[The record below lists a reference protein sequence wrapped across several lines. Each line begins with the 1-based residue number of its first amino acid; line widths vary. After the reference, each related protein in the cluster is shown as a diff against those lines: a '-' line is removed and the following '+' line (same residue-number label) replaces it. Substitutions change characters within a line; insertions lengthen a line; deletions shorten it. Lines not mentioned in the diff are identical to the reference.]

1 MDDLELVTQ
10 AVEKMTRDHNHA
22 VWHDWEQL
30 EVITSICA
38 AIKEIEIYLTKQAS
52 TPPAKDQRG

>member
-10 AVEKMTRDHNHA
+10 AVEKMVRDHDHA
-22 VWHDWEQL
+22 VWAEWPQL

-38 AIKEIEIYLTKQAS
+38 AIKEIEIYLTKQA
-52 TPPAKDQRG
+52 TPRLSR